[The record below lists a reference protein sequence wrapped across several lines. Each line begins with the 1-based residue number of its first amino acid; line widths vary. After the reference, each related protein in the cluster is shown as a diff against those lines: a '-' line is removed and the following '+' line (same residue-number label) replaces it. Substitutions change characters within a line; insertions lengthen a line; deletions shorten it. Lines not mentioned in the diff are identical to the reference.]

1 MENRVYLR
9 AFEPDDYKISIEWRR
24 DPQIWSMLGGTRYY
38 VSSAY
43 EKKWIEDTITQ
54 TKDIKHAICLIEND
68 LYIGNVYI
76 TDINY
81 INRTCRSHVLIGNK
95 DYWGNGYAGEA
106 LRQLLE
112 FVFKERGMNRVE
124 ALVLEDNIQ
133 SIKMLKRIGYRQDG
147 ILRQSVYKN
156 GGFKNQIVL
165 SILASDFI

>member
-1 MENRVYLR
+1 M
-9 AFEPDDYKISIEWRR
+9 
-24 DPQIWSMLGGTRYY
+24 
-38 VSSAY
+38 
-43 EKKWIEDTITQ
+43 
-54 TKDIKHAICLIEND
+54 
-68 LYIGNVYI
+68 
-76 TDINY
+76 
-81 INRTCRSHVLIGNK
+81 LIGNK